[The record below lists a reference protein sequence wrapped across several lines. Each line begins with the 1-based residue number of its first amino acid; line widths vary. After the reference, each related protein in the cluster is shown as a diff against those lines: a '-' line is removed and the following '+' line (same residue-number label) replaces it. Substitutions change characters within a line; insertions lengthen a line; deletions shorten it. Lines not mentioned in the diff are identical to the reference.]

1 MRGPRG
7 ECRRTGICR
16 PSAAKTGR
24 LNAICHYVASY
35 SSGSRQR
42 TRPLLDLPVR
52 HGMGIANARCG
63 AAIRSLAV
71 GCRRRDPKSSTGSAT
86 SAFLSS
92 FAQTIVA
99 ELSQSGSVECAAGI
113 RFGNEAFF
121 SECYL
126 DLPMEQL
133 LQDHLG
139 RTVRRDKIVEVSHLA
154 APCCGRSLVFVKN
167 LIELLRTRDAEW
179 AIFTATKPLR
189 GLLRRNRLAMTELGC
204 ADRSRVPN
212 PECWGQLLQTRS
224 PHHGRPPSHGL

>member
-1 MRGPRG
+1 MLVVVTRSDRL
-7 ECRRTGICR
+7 R
-16 PSAAKTGR
+16 SAVEDAIQR
-24 LNAICHYVASY
+24 LYWKRY
-35 SSGSRQR
+35 E
-42 TRPLLDLPVR
+42 
-52 HGMGIANARCG
+52 
-63 AAIRSLAV
+63 
-71 GCRRRDPKSSTGSAT
+71 
-86 SAFLSS
+86 AFLSS

-99 ELSQSGSVECAAGI
+99 ELSPSGSVECAAGI

-154 APCCGRSLVFVKN
+154 APGCGRSLVFVKN

-189 GLLRRNRLAMTELGC
+189 SLLRRSRLAMTELGC
-204 ADRSRVPN
+204 ADRGRVPN
-212 PECWGQLLQTRS
+212 PEWWGNYFKHDPRIMAVNHRTAFEPKQFYRAPISPQLPADARVF
-224 PHHGRPPSHGL
+224 